1 MIEHNQKTQENS
13 YYDDEDPQKPRNL
26 ELGELNHEEIDLNH
40 KTIKIGLKTYQV
52 KEPDLD
58 EDNPANDRFESVHEH
73 LDLSSIPTKIYV
85 LCIVL
90 DILGFVYL
98 ILTFVFLGLK
108 QYSNSMLF
116 GIFTGIIWTPGL
128 YFTVKL
134 IQARRARTPEERDA
148 IISDIPI

>member
-1 MIEHNQKTQENS
+1 M
-13 YYDDEDPQKPRNL
+13 
-26 ELGELNHEEIDLNH
+26 NHEELDLNH

-58 EDNPANDRFESVHEH
+58 EDNPANERFESAHEH

-98 ILTFVFLGLK
+98 ILTFVFLGLR
-108 QYSNSMLF
+108 QYSTCMLF

-134 IQARRARTPEERDA
+134 IQARRAKTPEELDA
-148 IISDIPI
+148 IISEIPI

>member
-1 MIEHNQKTQENS
+1 MIEHNQRTEESS
-13 YYDDEDPQKPRNL
+13 YKDDDDHRDDDDIKDHHFNPE
-26 ELGELNHEEIDLNH
+26 GTELNE

-52 KEPDLD
+52 RDSELD
-58 EDNPANDRFESVHEH
+58 EDSPANDRFESVHTK
-73 LDLSSIPTKIYV
+73 LDLSNIPTKIYV
-85 LCIVL
+85 LCIIL

-108 QYSNSMLF
+108 QYTTCMLF

-134 IQARRARTPEERDA
+134 VQARRAQSAEELDA
-148 IISDIPI
+148 IISEIPI